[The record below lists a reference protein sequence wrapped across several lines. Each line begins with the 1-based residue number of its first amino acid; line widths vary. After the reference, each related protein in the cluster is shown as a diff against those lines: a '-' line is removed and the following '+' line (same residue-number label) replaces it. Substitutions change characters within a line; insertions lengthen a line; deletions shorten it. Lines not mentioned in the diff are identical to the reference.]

1 MDLIL
6 DVELDPRQI
15 CTAQQKGACIIGK
28 RIRFFTKRTVAESN
42 KRIKAAVLDAM
53 RRAGVDLLQTVS
65 ASSRGKRITN
75 YIVANTVRRSKALR
89 LDVTYYFPW
98 QESAPK
104 RIKSHDAFMVE
115 RPDLDNLTKSFQDCL
130 TELRLWDDDSQ
141 IAVLHLEKHR
151 TDGRPRVALRVR
163 TLADCGNPEGSCLP
177 DE

>member
-28 RIRFFTKRTVAESN
+28 RIRFFTKRPVAESN

-53 RRAGVDLLQTVS
+53 RRAGVDLLPTVS
-65 ASSRGKRITN
+65 ASLRGKRITN
-75 YIVANTVRRSKALR
+75 YTVTNTVRRSKALR

-104 RIKSHDAFMVE
+104 RIKSPDAFMVE
-115 RPDLDNLTKSFQDCL
+115 RPDLDNLTKSFQDCM

-177 DE
+177 AE

>member
-28 RIRFFTKRTVAESN
+28 RIRFFTKRPVAESN

-53 RRAGVDLLQTVS
+53 RRAGVDLLPTVS
-65 ASSRGKRITN
+65 ASLRGKRITN
-75 YIVANTVRRSKALR
+75 YTVTNTVRRSKALR

-104 RIKSHDAFMVE
+104 RIKSPDAFMVE

-151 TDGRPRVALRVR
+151 TDSRPRVALRVR

-177 DE
+177 AE

>member
-28 RIRFFTKRTVAESN
+28 RIRFFTKRPVAESN

-53 RRAGVDLLQTVS
+53 RRACVSLSPTVS
-65 ASSRGKRITN
+65 DSSRGKRITN
-75 YIVANTVRRSKALR
+75 YTVTNTVRRSKALR

-104 RIKSHDAFMVE
+104 RIKSPDAFMVE

-177 DE
+177 AE

>member
-28 RIRFFTKRTVAESN
+28 RIRFFTKRPVAESN

-53 RRAGVDLLQTVS
+53 RRAGVSLSPTVS
-65 ASSRGKRITN
+65 DSSRGKRITN
-75 YIVANTVRRSKALR
+75 YTVTNTVRRSKALR

-104 RIKSHDAFMVE
+104 RIKSPDAFMVE

-151 TDGRPRVALRVR
+151 TDGRPRVALRVL
-163 TLADCGNPEGSCLP
+163 TLADCWNPEGSCLP
-177 DE
+177 AE

>member
-28 RIRFFTKRTVAESN
+28 RIRFFTKRPVAESN

-53 RRAGVDLLQTVS
+53 RRAGVDLLPTVS
-65 ASSRGKRITN
+65 ASLRGKRITN
-75 YIVANTVRRSKALR
+75 YTVTNTVRRSKALR

-104 RIKSHDAFMVE
+104 RIKSPDAFMVE

-163 TLADCGNPEGSCLP
+163 TLADCGSPEGGCLP
-177 DE
+177 AE

>member
-28 RIRFFTKRTVAESN
+28 RIRFFTKRPVAESN

-53 RRAGVDLLQTVS
+53 RRAGVDLLPTVS
-65 ASSRGKRITN
+65 ASLRGKRITN
-75 YIVANTVRRSKALR
+75 YTVTNTVRRSKALR

-104 RIKSHDAFMVE
+104 RIKSPDAFMVE

-177 DE
+177 AE